1 MQNGFDEFD
10 EYDDD
15 DVPIDRPM
23 APTIGALI
31 ERRFA
36 RRELLRG
43 MANATIS
50 VAVGAAALGAGMSAG
65 IRRGEAAGPSSL
77 GFKEIAHD
85 LDPNMDVAEGYDAQ
99 VLVAWGDPILKR
111 ALAFDHRIQTA
122 AAQVTQFG
130 YNCDFIA
137 FMPLPRG
144 SGRSDHGLL
153 CVNNEYTNWE
163 LMVPGLKRKSEVWT
177 KTTRRQTAVEM
188 AAHGHSVV
196 EVGRKDDGRWTFV
209 AGGERNRRITATTRM
224 TISGPA
230 AGHDRLKT
238 KADPSGR
245 NIIGTMNNC
254 AGGTTP
260 WGTVLIAEENFHY
273 YFAGDPAKSPAYA
286 REKANY
292 RRYGIRGHAYYGWHK
307 FHERFNIEVEPN
319 EPNRF
324 GWMVEFDPYDPVSV
338 PVKRTALGRM
348 KHEGADMV
356 VAPDGR
362 LVAYLGDDQRFEF
375 IYKYVSNGRV
385 DAANPAANARLLD
398 EGTLYAARFSPDG
411 TLEWRPLV
419 FGHGPLTP
427 ANGFHSQA
435 DVLIETRRAADLM
448 GATPMDRPE
457 EVEVNRATGRVYASL
472 TKNTKR
478 GGKKPADAANPRA
491 RNRHGHI
498 IEIMPPGAGDATDHT
513 ATKARWEIFLL
524 AGDPQGE
531 GVGAKYHPAV
541 SREGWLANP
550 DNFGFDKKGRM
561 WIGSDQG
568 PDQPKNGIADG
579 VYATDTQGPGRALTK
594 CFFTAPLGAE
604 LCSPTFTP
612 DNRTLFVSVQHP
624 AEGSGFDAPLT
635 RWPDFKDGAPPR
647 PAVVAITK
655 KDGGVIGD

>member
-1 MQNGFDEFD
+1 MQNGFDELG
-10 EYDDD
+10 DDD
-15 DVPIDRPM
+15 DLPIERPM

-31 ERRFA
+31 ERRLA
-36 RRELLRG
+36 RRQVLRG
-43 MANATIS
+43 MAAT
-50 VAVGAAALGAGMSAG
+50 AAGVTALGTGLGRAQ
-65 IRRGEAAGPSSL
+65 AAGPSSL
-77 GFKEIAHD
+77 GFKEISHD
-85 LDPNMDVAEGYDAQ
+85 LDTGIAVAEGYDAR
-99 VLVAWGDPILKR
+99 VLIAWGDPILKR
-111 ALAFDHRIQTA
+111 ALAFDHKILSA

-144 SGRSDHGLL
+144 STNSDHGLL

-163 LMVPGLKRKSEVWT
+163 LMAPGLTRKREVWT
-177 KTTRRQTAVEM
+177 RTTRRQAAVEM

-196 EVGRKDDGRWTFV
+196 EVGRTGNKRWAFV

-224 TISGPA
+224 TVSGPA

-245 NIIGTMNNC
+245 TIVGTMNNC

-273 YFAGDPAKSPAYA
+273 YFAGKPEKNAAYA
-286 REKANY
+286 REKENY
-292 RRYGIRGHAYYGWHK
+292 RRYGIRGRAFYGWHK

-324 GWMVEFDPYDPVSV
+324 GWMVEFDPYDPAST

-348 KHEGADMV
+348 KHEGADTV

-375 IYKYVSNGRV
+375 IYKYVSKDRV
-385 DAANPAANARLLD
+385 DGTNPAANARLLD
-398 EGTLYAARFSPDG
+398 EGTLYAARFEADG
-411 TLEWRPLV
+411 SLEWRPLV
-419 FGHGPLTP
+419 FGNGPLTP
-427 ANGFHSQA
+427 ENGFHSQA

-472 TKNTKR
+472 TKNSRR
-478 GGKKPADAANPRA
+478 GRRKPVDAANPRA
-491 RNRHGHI
+491 HNKHGHI
-498 IEIMPPGAGDATDHT
+498 IEIIPPGSGAATDHT
-513 ATKARWEIFLL
+513 ALKARWEIFLL
-524 AGDPQGE
+524 AGDPYSEGGGE

-541 SREGWLANP
+541 SRDGWFANP
-550 DNFGFDKKGRM
+550 DNFGFDKLGRM

-568 PDQPKNGIADG
+568 PDQPDNRIADG
-579 VYATDTQGPGRALTK
+579 VYATDTLGPGRALTK
-594 CFFTAPLGAE
+594 CFFTAPVGAE

-624 AEGSGFDAPLT
+624 GEGSGFDAPLT
-635 RWPDFKDGAPPR
+635 RWPDFKEGAPPR

-655 KDGGVIGD
+655 KDGGVIGG

>member
-1 MQNGFDEFD
+1 MQNGFDELP
-10 EYDDD
+10 DDD
-15 DVPIDRPM
+15 DIPVDRPM

-31 ERRFA
+31 ERRLA
-36 RRELLRG
+36 RRDLLRG
-43 MANATIS
+43 MAGA
-50 VAVGAAALGAGMSAG
+50 AVGASALGTG
-65 IRRGEAAGPSSL
+65 IGRGQAAGPSSL
-77 GFKEIAHD
+77 TFKEISHD
-85 LDPNMDVAEGYDAQ
+85 LDTNIGVAEGYDAQ
-99 VLVAWGDPILKR
+99 VLIAWGDPILKG
-111 ALAFDHRIQTA
+111 AGAFDHKALSA
-122 AAQVTQFG
+122 AAQMTQFG

-137 FMPLPRG
+137 FLPLPRMSGSG

-177 KTTRRQTAVEM
+177 RTTRRQTAVEM

-196 EVGRKDDGRWTFV
+196 EIGRKGDGRWTYV
-209 AGGERNRRITATTRM
+209 AGGMHNRRITATTPM
-224 TISGPA
+224 TVSGPA
-230 AGHDRLKT
+230 AGHERLKT

-245 NIIGTMNNC
+245 DIIGTMNNC
-254 AGGTTP
+254 AGGVTP

-273 YFAGDPAKSPAYA
+273 YFAGEPGRSAAYA
-286 REKANY
+286 REKENY
-292 RRYGIRGHAYYGWHK
+292 RRYGIRGRPFYGWHR

-324 GWMVEFDPYDPVSV
+324 GWMVEFDPYDPASV

-348 KHEGADMV
+348 KHEGANTV

-375 IYKYVSNGRV
+375 IYKYVSSARV
-385 DAANPAANARLLD
+385 DPANRAANARLLD
-398 EGTLYAARFSPDG
+398 EGTLYAARFEADG

-419 FGHGPLTP
+419 FGKGPLTP
-427 ANGFHSQA
+427 ANGFRSQA

-472 TKNTKR
+472 TKNSKR
-478 GGKKPADAANPRA
+478 GRKKPVDAANPRA
-491 RNRHGHI
+491 HNRYGHI
-498 IEIMPPGAGDATDHT
+498 IEIIPPGAGNATDHA
-513 ATKARWEIFLL
+513 ATKGRWEIFLL
-524 AGDPQGE
+524 AGDPGDD
-531 GVGAKYHPAV
+531 GAGARYHPGV
-541 SREGWLANP
+541 SRNGWFANP
-550 DNFGFDKKGRM
+550 DNFGFDAKGRM

-568 PDQPKNGIADG
+568 PDQPRNKIADG
-579 VYATDTQGPGRALTK
+579 VYATDTLGPGRALTK
-594 CFFTAPLGAE
+594 CFFTAPVGAE
-604 LCSPTFTP
+604 LCSPSFAP

-624 AEGSGFDAPLT
+624 GEGSGFDAPLT

-655 KDGGVIGD
+655 KDGGVIGG